1 MFDCCSGA
9 NFLEAEETFLNHKTV
24 LEEAGVNT
32 NELNGLDATHYQ
44 ILEPITQTRVIEV
57 EKEYVEEK
65 IVEVPEVQ
73 VVDKYVDVDVPVVK
87 YKPVYKKKEVVVE
100 RVKHVPKIIY
110 EDKIVEVPQVQYV
123 EKEVDVPQY
132 VTKERIVK
140 EPKVMVVERVI
151 PILKVN
157 KAKHAKEVEG
167 EGHEYLEDSYEGDY

>member
-1 MFDCCSGA
+1 M
-9 NFLEAEETFLNHKTV
+9 
-24 LEEAGVNT
+24 
-32 NELNGLDATHYQ
+32 
-44 ILEPITQTRVIEV
+44 IEV